1 MQPALKLPAFARL
14 PKAVLPIYGTT
25 LADTLGYTLM
35 IPLLPTLVSQ
45 YHASY
50 VMAGAML
57 SVPALCSA
65 IAAPV
70 GGKASDRIGRKP
82 VIVAAQVLSLIGY
95 LMIVFSH
102 SLWIILLSRIVSGC
116 GGGSLGAV
124 QSYVADVTSEEQ
136 REFAYSLYGAVFGVA
151 FIIGPAVSG
160 ALMHHGLVLP
170 FVLAS
175 LLEAAD
181 IVFTWFFVPKL
192 SREAREKTGI
202 RETLKAASEPGV
214 RLVLVR
220 QFLFIFA
227 VVTFL
232 ANFSLFVDKMMH
244 ISVAHAAY
252 LLAAAGAVG
261 GIALLAFVTPLAKR
275 IGDARTTQI
284 GLLAGVL
291 AYALLVFSWKPWIF
305 IVAMII
311 WAIGA
316 ATAEPSLTTL
326 LTKRAK
332 KEERGAIMG
341 LGDSVNSAAMIAGP
355 AAGAAIVGADVH
367 LLPVLPGLALAA
379 AFVLGRYGGERTG
392 KLGAKPHRRQQAGAD

>member
-1 MQPALKLPAFARL
+1 MPFAVKVPAFARL

-35 IPLLPTLVSQ
+35 IPLLPTLVRQ

-50 VMAGAML
+50 LMAGAML

-70 GGKASDRIGRKP
+70 WGKASDRIGRKP
-82 VIVAAQVLSLIGY
+82 VIVTAQVLSLAGY
-95 LMIVFSH
+95 LTIVFSH
-102 SLWIILLSRIVSGC
+102 SLWLILLSRIVSGC

-136 REFAYSLYGAVFGVA
+136 REFAYSLYGAVFGLA
-151 FIIGPAVSG
+151 FVVGPAASG

-175 LLEAAD
+175 VLEAAD
-181 IVFTWFFVPKL
+181 IVFTWFFVPPL
-192 SREAREKTGI
+192 SRARREKTGI
-202 RETLKAASEPGV
+202 RATLQAASAPGV
-214 RLVLVR
+214 RVVLIR

-232 ANFSLFVDKMMH
+232 ANFSLFVDRMMH
-244 ISVAHAAY
+244 IPVAHAAY

-261 GIALLAFVTPLAKR
+261 GIALLVAVTPLAKR
-275 IGDARTTQI
+275 VGDARTTQI
-284 GLLAGVL
+284 GLLAGML
-291 AYALLVFSWKPWIF
+291 AYVLLVFSRTPWIF
-305 IVAMII
+305 IVAMIV
-311 WAIGA
+311 WAVGA
-316 ATAEPSLTTL
+316 AAAEPSLTTL

-355 AAGAAIVGADVH
+355 AAGAAIVGADAR
-367 LLPVLPGLALAA
+367 LLPVLPALALAA
-379 AFVLGRYGGERTG
+379 AFVLGRYRGQRASE
-392 KLGAKPHRRQQAGAD
+392 LAAKPHRGQQAGAD